1 MCKAASAIQTLL
13 GLVEHRLAQAS
24 DDPFGNPIMVVA
36 LAITRQIDDG
46 ELDPALISAGGGM
59 NMLPTVGVPWSLTLV
74 KVKAARG
81 GTGRAEFGCGAV
93 VLDEGA

>member
-1 MCKAASAIQTLL
+1 
-13 GLVEHRLAQAS
+13 
-24 DDPFGNPIMVVA
+24 
-36 LAITRQIDDG
+36 
-46 ELDPALISAGGGM
+46 M